1 MSSQFEK
8 RIIIERENQKIIN
21 YFNEICLGSELGW
34 SPPVTVKAKDTT
46 WLFISHLGRSEE
58 QINFAKSVTVLF
70 NKLATDGCNIQLTK
84 DSSKATSHL
93 YLYPLAK
100 IKSHPSFKSLDSTYF
115 GQFNTLQ
122 KNNIII
128 KADIFI
134 NMDKPLK
141 MQKAAILEEVIQSMG
156 FFKDSEFYPNSIFYQ
171 YKYNTH
177 LATLVLSEMDKKI
190 IRLLYSSKMKVGLN
204 RNETTDVIREILL
217 NR

>member
-8 RIIIERENQKIIN
+8 RIIIERENQKIID

-34 SPPVTVKAKDTT
+34 SPPVTVKAKGTT

-58 QINFAKSVTVLF
+58 QIKFAKSVTVLF
-70 NKLATDGCNIQLTK
+70 NKLATDGCNIQLTN

-100 IKSHPSFKSLDSTYF
+100 IKSHPSFKSVDSNYF
-115 GQFNTLQ
+115 GLFKTFP
-122 KNNIII
+122 KNNIIT

-134 NMDKPLK
+134 NTDKPLEK
-141 MQKAAILEEVIQSMG
+141 QKAAILEEIIQSMG
-156 FFKDSEFYPNSIFYQ
+156 FFKDSELYPNSIFFQ
-171 YKYNTH
+171 FKYNTPS
-177 LATLVLSEMDKKI
+177 AILVLSELDEKI

-204 RNETTDVIREILL
+204 RNETTDVIREILK
-217 NR
+217 